1 MIRLFKE
8 SEDIQALVSVACCY
22 MKLTTDFEE
31 KDKTLRIC
39 TSDKPC
45 YPMSSFV
52 KSMEKHRLPYKA
64 RELACHAVED
74 FYLRLKGNTELIR
87 FLKSEVLTSNGV
99 FRKRST
105 SKNALLPSSTG
116 IFNKKTSSTSD
127 PSRSANDKESLSSSF
142 S

>member
-1 MIRLFKE
+1 MLIFLDNHFSTKRCLLTGLHACGDLSATMIRLFKE

-52 KSMEKHRLPYKA
+52 KSMEKHKLPYKA

-87 FLKSEVLTSNGV
+87 FLKSEVLTEWC
-99 FRKRST
+99 F
-105 SKNALLPSSTG
+105 
-116 IFNKKTSSTSD
+116 
-127 PSRSANDKESLSSSF
+127 
-142 S
+142 